1 MQHIEVVNYLI
12 MVIYALQLN
21 ESSIVIDA
29 SKYIEKLKQKVE
41 RLNEEIASA
50 ETSTVHDPL
59 PMVFP

>member
-1 MQHIEVVNYLI
+1 